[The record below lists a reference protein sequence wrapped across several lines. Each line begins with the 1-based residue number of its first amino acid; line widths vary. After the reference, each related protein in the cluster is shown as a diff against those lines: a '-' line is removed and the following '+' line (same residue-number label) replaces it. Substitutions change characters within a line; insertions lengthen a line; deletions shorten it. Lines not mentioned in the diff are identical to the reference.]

1 MQGQIFS
8 PMVLMKYLIHL
19 GTDTKIVI
27 LFSLLNAPFT
37 FLCKKKSFLLHGFYM
52 SLRVIRNLGK
62 VQYENQHVGEFNSG
76 IKVTY
81 YPSACLTLLKHQS
94 KA

>member
-62 VQYENQHVGEFNSG
+62 VQYENQHVG